1 MEHPFVVRRR
11 RNPLEVR
18 QLLERFD
25 QSGLSAVAFA
35 KNEGLHMSTFYRQ
48 LRRRSRRP
56 ADAQSLANQPPK
68 VDFVEVDTT
77 TSLALNKTKTPPRH
91 PLSPPKSAYRISLRA
106 DAVLEIP
113 SGFHTREAEFL
124 LRVAANI
131 FCK

>member
-1 MEHPFVVRRR
+1 
-11 RNPLEVR
+11 
-18 QLLERFD
+18 
-25 QSGLSAVAFA
+25 
-35 KNEGLHMSTFYRQ
+35 MSTFYRQ

-56 ADAQSLANQPPK
+56 ADAQSLANHPPK

-77 TSLALNKTKTPPRH
+77 TSLALDKTKTPQRH
-91 PLSPPKSAYRISLRA
+91 PLSPPKSAYRISLRG

-131 FCK
+131 FFK